1 MTRQLDNSLYR
12 YSQRSAG
19 TINYDINGLNQID
32 YILSGDNFTYDT
44 DGNLTDIG
52 TTDDYAYDDRH
63 RLTETPAGTDLTY
76 GADGN
81 LDTLTTARQFTYDG
95 TNITIERNASDAIA
109 YRYVHAGGL
118 GAPALRLSGTGNTT
132 QEFYLT
138 DERGSVIAATNTS
151 GARAYI
157 NTYDEYG
164 VEGTGN
170 SGLYG
175 YTGQVRLGDNS
186 LTHNRNRAYGAAL
199 GRFLQTD
206 PIGQAG
212 GINLYAYVGGDPINF
227 VDPWGLRRT
236 RRCDEVPD
244 QSHCREPGTVTTGN
258 RVVCFICGYF
268 GGQGI
273 FGSGWLGSRER
284 PNDPNEDVPGDG
296 EGSPHRYEINVV
308 TECSASTTFSIIR
321 APGNSAPGAPRAEAG
336 THYLVLTGGNPVE
349 QTVDVS
355 NRTITNVTLPGH
367 TFHPGDVNISV
378 QDLGG
383 RYSNINITGTGTG
396 RMPLVNSLVGTAYFG
411 GMAFSVAEYCRVRNG
426 GTP

>member
-199 GRFLQTD
+199 GQFLQTD

-227 VDPWGLRRT
+227 VDPWGLEEHAVAMKFQTNRIVGNPAQLQQVIVLYVSFAGTSAVREYLVRAGSAVGSGQMT
-236 RRCDEVPD
+236 LMKMCRETEREVPID
-244 QSHCREPGTVTTGN
+244 MK
-258 RVVCFICGYF
+258 
-268 GGQGI
+268 
-273 FGSGWLGSRER
+273 
-284 PNDPNEDVPGDG
+284 
-296 EGSPHRYEINVV
+296 
-308 TECSASTTFSIIR
+308 STS
-321 APGNSAPGAPRAEAG
+321 
-336 THYLVLTGGNPVE
+336 
-349 QTVDVS
+349 
-355 NRTITNVTLPGH
+355 
-367 TFHPGDVNISV
+367 
-378 QDLGG
+378 
-383 RYSNINITGTGTG
+383 
-396 RMPLVNSLVGTAYFG
+396 
-411 GMAFSVAEYCRVRNG
+411 
-426 GTP
+426 

>member
-63 RLTETPAGTDLTY
+63 RLTETPAGTGITY

-95 TNITIERNASDAIA
+95 TNITIERNAGDAIV
-109 YRYVHAGGL
+109 YRYVHTGGL

-186 LTHNRNRAYGAAL
+186 LTHNRNRAYHAGI

-206 PIGQAG
+206 PIGQDG
-212 GINLYAYVGGDPINF
+212 GINLYAYVGGDPMNYW
-227 VDPWGLRRT
+227 DP
-236 RRCDEVPD
+236 
-244 QSHCREPGTVTTGN
+244 TGN
-258 RVVCFICGYF
+258 VPAAYCYHHDATVCLRNDLLLQLYANGMDPHLRDGYF
-268 GGQGI
+268 EML
-273 FGSGWLGSRER
+273 GSGH
-284 PNDPNEDVPGDG
+284 PYGDAILNQGVYYFTSTDARWVVESGCSIAAAGWAQG
-296 EGSPHRYEINVV
+296 E
-308 TECSASTTFSIIR
+308 ADFLFM
-321 APGNSAPGAPRAEAG
+321 AG
-336 THYLVLTGGNPVE
+336 
-349 QTVDVS
+349 
-355 NRTITNVTLPGH
+355 
-367 TFHPGDVNISV
+367 
-378 QDLGG
+378 
-383 RYSNINITGTGTG
+383 
-396 RMPLVNSLVGTAYFG
+396 
-411 GMAFSVAEYCRVRNG
+411 SVAEGASYASAIVAAGVCARMRRNPLSCG
-426 GTP
+426 IVGAYTGILTGLSGSRSSARARQYQDFSRTCFQALNTVYTRGY